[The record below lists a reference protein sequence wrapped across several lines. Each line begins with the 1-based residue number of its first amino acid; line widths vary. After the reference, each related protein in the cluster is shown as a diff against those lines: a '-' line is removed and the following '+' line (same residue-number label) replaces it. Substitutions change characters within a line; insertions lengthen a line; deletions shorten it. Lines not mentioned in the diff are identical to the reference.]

1 MDTMFLEWTLT
12 PMCIYGLP
20 AILFA
25 FVFYN
30 MKLPFSI
37 GAMLAPAIGNERA
50 KKLMPVVDV
59 ICLFALCTGMAAS
72 LGQGVLLLSGGIEDY
87 SSGLLQSG
95 MVLWFISTAVIVAM
109 FIIAA
114 ATGVARGIRKLSKYK
129 FRFIPDSGDPGAF
142 VRPAGG
148 PAGILKCRSCICDGG
163 GLRQLCQPDHG
174 SGLGHPPLRR
184 PSAGDRR
191 SLHGYFGG
199 FVPNREKRKEDSLGG
214 LEAQA

>member
-59 ICLFALCTGMAAS
+59 ICLFALQEGLRGFLNAGLVFVMAAVYAS
-72 LGQGVLLLSGGIEDY
+72 FANQITGAAWAIRLCAVLLLVIGV
-87 SSGLLQSG
+87 LC
-95 MVLWFISTAVIVAM
+95 MVISAVLYRIVKKEKKTA
-109 FIIAA
+109 
-114 ATGVARGIRKLSKYK
+114 
-129 FRFIPDSGDPGAF
+129 
-142 VRPAGG
+142 
-148 PAGILKCRSCICDGG
+148 
-163 GLRQLCQPDHG
+163 
-174 SGLGHPPLRR
+174 
-184 PSAGDRR
+184 
-191 SLHGYFGG
+191 
-199 FVPNREKRKEDSLGG
+199 
-214 LEAQA
+214 